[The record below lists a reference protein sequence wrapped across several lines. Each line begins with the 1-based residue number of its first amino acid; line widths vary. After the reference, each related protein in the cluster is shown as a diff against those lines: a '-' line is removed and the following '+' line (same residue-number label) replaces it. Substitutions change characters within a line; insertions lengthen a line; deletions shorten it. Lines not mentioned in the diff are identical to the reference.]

1 MFLDQFLVLYVGND
15 KDVFCWNYLAISVE
29 SQLQKRVPGSE
40 KIEELFGLVLAAIW
54 PKSASDATGHNNAVV
69 IAVRHDRLGFKVSA
83 KLRLI
88 FVIASIFVIN
98 DVIITFFEENMGK
111 ILEVKKKVVPLHPQL
126 RNKPRIRNAQMAE
139 SVDALVSNT
148 SGFTSIPVRPRV
160 WVQDKPPK
168 LLKTNNLGGFLFVVT
183 VT

>member
-1 MFLDQFLVLYVGND
+1 MFGGMKKSRTFAS
-15 KDVFCWNYLAISVE
+15 AI
-29 SQLQKRVPGSE
+29 E
-40 KIEELFGLVLAAIW
+40 KQ
-54 PKSASDATGHNNAVV
+54 PS
-69 IAVRHDRLGFKVSA
+69 
-83 KLRLI
+83 KL
-88 FVIASIFVIN
+88 
-98 DVIITFFEENMGK
+98 
-111 ILEVKKKVVPLHPQL
+111 
-126 RNKPRIRNAQMAE
+126 RNAQMAE